1 MLLHMRN
8 LLVLGALGVAGPLSA
23 GQHNAA
29 VTEPQLWTECPY
41 ESARVSVMIAQPAAE
56 TSRAALPV
64 FDVGRRAPG
73 LLP

>member
-23 GQHNAA
+23 GQHSAA
-29 VTEPQLWTECPY
+29 MAEPELWADCPY
-41 ESARVSVMIAQPAAE
+41 ESAQVSVMIVEPAAE